1 MHVMVRYFASLR
13 EEKSVDEELVRIT
26 LPIKVIELF
35 VQIFQRSPVGI
46 RFAVN
51 QSYVS
56 ADHLLESGDEVAF
69 LPPLGGG

>member
-1 MHVMVRYFASLR
+1 MRVMVRYFASLR
-13 EEKSVDEELVRIT
+13 EEKSLDEESIQIT
-26 LPIKVIELF
+26 PPIKVGELF

-51 QSYVS
+51 QCYVS
-56 ADHLLESGDEVAF
+56 SEHLLEAGDEIAF